1 MKLLQ
6 ITAALAACTAVGGCS
21 IFGGR
26 ATNGQGA
33 ELLDTSPGIDVSR
46 LDDATGEADFQSAFQ
61 YVRGQEATTT
71 MPNSGSADYLGGFGA
86 DVTGDIAGFMTG
98 AVNMT
103 VESFNTG
110 VVSGTVDEIALYNAD
125 GSQNRTFA
133 GEVFLNGTV
142 TGTDLAANGTDNIRD
157 NSTGLES
164 DAPLRFNGD
173 FRNLKNEGRA
183 SAMTGTTTGSG
194 TGGFDFA
201 LDNGKFYAIEQ

>member
-103 VESFNTG
+103 VESFNTD
-110 VVSGTVDEIALYNAD
+110 VFYKSIEGTNCENVI
-125 GSQNRTFA
+125 G
-133 GEVFLNGTV
+133 
-142 TGTDLAANGTDNIRD
+142 
-157 NSTGLES
+157 
-164 DAPLRFNGD
+164 
-173 FRNLKNEGRA
+173 
-183 SAMTGTTTGSG
+183 
-194 TGGFDFA
+194 
-201 LDNGKFYAIEQ
+201 